1 MRFTLSTF
9 VVVLLVTVVFL
20 PGLSGG
26 FLLDDGINILS
37 NYVLYIHELNIDNLI
52 YAGLSFHDGDGTRA
66 LPMASFAFDYWR
78 TGSMDASAFK
88 ATNIFIHA
96 ITTFFLAFFFRRLLL
111 LAKWTPQHAAWGA
124 LILTVLWAVHPLQVS
139 SVLYIVQR
147 MQTMATLF
155 IVLSLWMYLLMR
167 QNQIA
172 GGRGRIQGVGV
183 IVFWFLAL
191 ICKDDAVLLPV
202 FTLLLEL
209 TVLRF
214 QAGQAVVTR
223 GLKQCYSLFVVVAL
237 VAYCFVI
244 IPKYGCWNICSGR
257 DFNSGERLLTQG
269 RVLMMY
275 LGQIIFPLSDR
286 LPFIYENY
294 PVSRSLFQPWA
305 TLPSLFIITALI
317 VWAWCWRHIRP
328 LFAFGVL
335 LFFAGHLISSNII
348 LLELVFEHRNH
359 FPMIGAILALSDL
372 ILLICQ
378 RLKLKQQVIYSVFA
392 AIMLLLGTSTLYQT
406 YIWGDAARLGQKL
419 TKLSPVSVRAWTQYA
434 AAYFDRYNFT
444 KNPQYLT
451 QAISVTEQALQ
462 HVSSPSLTAN
472 IIIYKSILGTTE
484 TRDWQ
489 RYQDSLRATS
499 DKRVNKQSLDAL
511 LDNFIKGFNVDENR
525 LLESMEIIEKKE
537 NMGASWYFDAANKVY
552 NSKRHDHAIVFFRK
566 FVEVSPANDPMIQDL
581 IDGLAV
587 GGYTDW
593 VAELVRVRQQKT
605 EKKISSNF

>member
-1 MRFTLSTF
+1 MRFTLTTLVIVLF
-9 VVVLLVTVVFL
+9 VIILFL
-20 PGLSGG
+20 PGLNGG

-78 TGSMDASAFK
+78 TGSMDAGAFK

-96 ITTFFLAFFFRRLLL
+96 ITTFFLAFFFRQLLL

-124 LILTVLWAVHPLQVS
+124 LILTLLWAVHPLQVS

-155 IVLSLWMYLLMR
+155 VVLSLWTYLLMR

-172 GGRGRIQGVGV
+172 GGRGRIQGIGV

-223 GLKQCYSLFVVVAL
+223 GLKQGYSLFVVL
-237 VAYCFVI
+237 GIVAYCFVI

-286 LPFIYENY
+286 LPFIYEDY
-294 PVSRSLFQPWA
+294 PVSRSLLQPWT
-305 TLPSLFIITALI
+305 TLPSLFIIAVLI

-372 ILLICQ
+372 ILLIFQ
-378 RLKLKQQVIYSVFA
+378 RLKLKQQVIYGVFA
-392 AIMLLLGTSTLYQT
+392 AIILLLGTSTLYQT

-419 TKLSPVSVRAWTQYA
+419 TKLSPASVRAWTQYA

-451 QAISVTEQALQ
+451 SAISVTEQALQ

-511 LDNFIKGFNVDENR
+511 LDNFMKGYDIDENR
-525 LLESMEIIEKKE
+525 LLESMDVIEKKE
-537 NMGASWYFDAANKVY
+537 NVDDLWYFEAANKVY
-552 NSKRHDHAIVFFRK
+552 NSKRRDHAIVFFRK
-566 FVEVSPANDPMIQDL
+566 FVDVSTVDEPTVKAL
-581 IDGLAV
+581 LDGLTA
-587 GGYTDW
+587 GGYKEW
-593 VAELVRVRQQKT
+593 VNELQEIRKHKS
-605 EKKISSNF
+605 EKNGESNF